1 MECIRYARAEAP
13 QPLGLCAAC
22 AASVRAEVV
31 DDLKRIDTYLSS
43 WAAFDEWLRLRD
55 AA

>member
-1 MECIRYARAEAP
+1 VHSLCKSRDTTAPWGSAQPAR
-13 QPLGLCAAC
+13 
-22 AASVRAEVV
+22 ASVRAEVV